1 MSSRSCETWSV
12 RTLSSEA
19 SGFGW
24 GDPHSVPAF
33 PGDLR
38 DTTTTE
44 GQADPLDG
52 RNQRLLAGPEH
63 D

>member
-12 RTLSSEA
+12 RTFSSEA

-44 GQADPLDG
+44 GQAARLTVE
-52 RNQRLLAGPEH
+52 NQTVACRS
-63 D
+63 